1 LTELGR
7 AEAID
12 ALVRPWLKEVA
23 ELRQL
28 MAPDENGEL
37 HPFGLPEPG
46 DGPAKVYQALLKA
59 RGSLDRVEV
68 LLAQAMALRSGA
80 EARARELTE
89 NADDELDAR
98 VDARARRA
106 REFESARERFAAAS
120 LDVLEKRREAR
131 SAQKLADMA
140 ASAEA
145 RIRLAYRGLESL
157 RSDLQTA
164 LRHVSWENSLD
175 R

>member
-1 LTELGR
+1 MTEPGR
-7 AEAID
+7 AAWS
-12 ALVRPWLKEVA
+12 ALVRPWLAEVA
-23 ELRQL
+23 ELRRVEV
-28 MAPDENGEL
+28 PDASAQ
-37 HPFGLPEPG
+37 P
-46 DGPAKVYQALLKA
+46 PAVYKALLEV
-59 RGSLDRVEV
+59 RGNLDRVEEI
-68 LLAQAMALRSGA
+68 LSQAMALRSGA

-89 NADDELDAR
+89 MADDELDTR
-98 VDARARRA
+98 INDRAARA

-120 LDVLEKRREAR
+120 LDVLGVRREAR

>member
-1 LTELGR
+1 MPAR
-7 AEAID
+7 S
-12 ALVRPWLKEVA
+12 R
-23 ELRQL
+23 RQ
-28 MAPDENGEL
+28 
-37 HPFGLPEPG
+37 
-46 DGPAKVYQALLKA
+46 VYQALLKA

-68 LLAQAMALRSGA
+68 ILSQAMALRSGA

-89 NADDELDAR
+89 NADDELDTR
-98 VDARARRA
+98 INARAMRA

-120 LDVLEKRREAR
+120 LDVLGKRQEAR

-164 LRHVSWENSLD
+164 LRHVALGIVPGQMRGRWP
-175 R
+175 

>member
-1 LTELGR
+1 LTEPVR
-7 AEAID
+7 AEAI
-12 ALVRPWLKEVA
+12 ATLVRPWLAEVA
-23 ELRQL
+23 ELRRVEV
-28 MAPDENGEL
+28 PDASAQ
-37 HPFGLPEPG
+37 P
-46 DGPAKVYQALLKA
+46 PAVYQALLAA
-59 RGSLDRVEV
+59 RGALDRVEV

-89 NADDELDAR
+89 MADDELDTR
-98 VDARARRA
+98 INARAMRA

-120 LDVLEKRREAR
+120 LDVLEKRTQAR
-131 SAQKLADMA
+131 SAQKLADAA

-164 LRHVSWENSLD
+164 LRHVSWESSLD

>member
-1 LTELGR
+1 
-7 AEAID
+7 
-12 ALVRPWLKEVA
+12 
-23 ELRQL
+23 
-28 MAPDENGEL
+28 
-37 HPFGLPEPG
+37 
-46 DGPAKVYQALLKA
+46 
-59 RGSLDRVEV
+59 
-68 LLAQAMALRSGA
+68 MALRSGA

-98 VDARARRA
+98 INARAMRA
-106 REFESARERFAAAS
+106 REFESARERFAAAR
-120 LDVLEKRREAR
+120 LDVLGKLQEAR

-164 LRHVSWENSLD
+164 LRHVSWESSLD